1 MLNSIVPS
9 VNVKGDF
16 KDFLV
21 NNNILTV
28 MAAVTIAFSTGIMI
42 RSLVGNVILPGFY
55 WLITKQGLFIHS
67 EFAPISAKNMSDFV
81 GDAVSWVFVV
91 IFTFLLIEYIIR
103 RWLLKIPTNN
113 VEDKGNKQGNI
124 A

>member
-9 VNVKGDF
+9 VNVRGDF

-21 NNNILTV
+21 NNNILTM

-42 RSLVGNVILPGFY
+42 RSLVGNVVLPGFY
-55 WLITKQGLFIHS
+55 WVIRRQGIPILA
-67 EFAPISAKNMSDFV
+67 EFAPISATNMSEFL

-91 IFTFLLIEYIIR
+91 ILTFLLIEYIIR

-113 VEDKGNKQGNI
+113 VEEKRVKQ
-124 A
+124 